1 MNRKF
6 LAWRCGWTMALLMGG
21 LPAHAEEAH
30 VHHAPPQA
38 APGAAPVVTSAIS
51 AATATVAATG
61 VKADS
66 VVATVNDQPITR
78 AVLDELART
87 RAGLPN
93 PYDAETPEEATQ
105 REQSLS
111 GIDRKQLLDD
121 LVAMEVLSQQARARG
136 IHTRPAIVAEA
147 ELQYKTL
154 LAQQLVREL
163 IAEIEVEPT
172 EVVKRFAEQRPE
184 QMYQVSHILLKDES
198 AARAAITEL
207 SKGAD
212 FEKVARRR
220 SLDPQSKKDGR
231 LGWLML
237 NQMEEPFA
245 AAASTLKAGD
255 YTRQPVVTTSGWHVI
270 RVNAKRELNKPSLED
285 SWDIL
290 RTQVLQEKVQARV
303 RQLTQE
309 ARVDVARPQGSAQ

>member
-6 LAWRCGWTMALLMGG
+6 LAWRCGWTMALLMCS
-21 LPAHAEEAH
+21 LPARAEDAHA
-30 VHHAPPQA
+30 HHTPPQA
-38 APGAAPVVTSAIS
+38 APSAAPVVTS

-61 VKADS
+61 AKADS

-78 AVLDELART
+78 AVLNELART

-93 PYDAETPEEATQ
+93 PYAAETPEEARL

-111 GIDRKQLLDD
+111 GIDRQQLLDD

-163 IAEIEVEPT
+163 IAEIEVDPT

-184 QMYQVSHILLKDES
+184 QMFQVSHILLKDES
-198 AARAAITEL
+198 AARAAIAEL

-255 YTRQPVVTTSGWHVI
+255 YTRQPVVTASGWHVI

-309 ARVDVARPQGSAQ
+309 ARVDVSRPQGSAQ